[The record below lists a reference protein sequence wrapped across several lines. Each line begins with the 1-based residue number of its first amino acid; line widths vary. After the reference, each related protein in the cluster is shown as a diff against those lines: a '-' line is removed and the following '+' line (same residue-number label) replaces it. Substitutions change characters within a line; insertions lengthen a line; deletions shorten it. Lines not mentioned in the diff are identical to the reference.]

1 MCGILGTYNYSD
13 EEKFK
18 ISLGNLHH
26 RGPDSFGIELVNEK
40 CLFGHKRLSII
51 DLSHNGHQPMFD
63 NSKRFLITYNGEV
76 YNFKELRSE
85 LTDYQ
90 FVSTSDTEV
99 LLALFLKYGEKMVV
113 KLRGIFAFSIYDSIK
128 DELYLFR
135 DRLGVKP
142 LYYYSENNQLIF
154 SSEVRAI
161 LDLVDKPLSPNYDA
175 YYGFFNLGSV
185 INPLTF
191 YEEIKLLPPAC
202 FIKYSDNNLILKK
215 YHTISYKPNT
225 YSYTENV
232 IKTREILNQSVKYR
246 LISDLPVGA
255 FLSGGVDSS
264 AIVALM
270 KQHSTDDINTF
281 SIDFEQKGFS
291 EGNIAK
297 QVAEKY
303 ETDHT
308 NFLVTADDFKKE
320 FYNILNSIDSPS
332 IDGINTYFVSKL
344 AKDKGITV
352 VMSGL
357 GGDEVFGGYGSF
369 EKFPKM
375 KSLKN
380 KLNLLP
386 KTIFN
391 ILYNCSEKFKI
402 PESSRLFIFK
412 RRRGHK
418 IHIYF
423 KEVYFPIVK

>member
-1 MCGILGTYNYSD
+1 
-13 EEKFK
+13 
-18 ISLGNLHH
+18 
-26 RGPDSFGIELVNEK
+26 
-40 CLFGHKRLSII
+40 
-51 DLSHNGHQPMFD
+51 
-63 NSKRFLITYNGEV
+63 
-76 YNFKELRSE
+76 
-85 LTDYQ
+85 
-90 FVSTSDTEV
+90 
-99 LLALFLKYGEKMVV
+99 MV
-113 KLRGIFAFSIYDSIK
+113 
-128 DELYLFR
+128 
-135 DRLGVKP
+135 
-142 LYYYSENNQLIF
+142 
-154 SSEVRAI
+154 
-161 LDLVDKPLSPNYDA
+161 
-175 YYGFFNLGSV
+175 FFNLGSV

-215 YHTISYKPNT
+215 YTISYKPNT

-369 EKFPKM
+369 E
-375 KSLKN
+375 
-380 KLNLLP
+380 
-386 KTIFN
+386 N
-391 ILYNCSEKFKI
+391 IS
-402 PESSRLFIFK
+402 
-412 RRRGHK
+412 
-418 IHIYF
+418 
-423 KEVYFPIVK
+423 